1 MTELKCVALG
11 GLSENTVAV
20 SLSTAQQYDWRNGQ
34 PMGIRGGRQTVG
46 ILKIQKDV
54 SDGDIGIGPTLRINA
69 KIREAESVEVVQ
81 LEANSLSKVK
91 MQPVNDDISQEQ
103 INEVVRSI
111 HDIYVSKGDHL
122 VFTIHGEP
130 IEFQIIRCR
139 PGHGW
144 LTGETELGVEKRRT
158 RRPLS
163 NLPTVSFDDIGGL
176 DDTIEAI
183 KEIAIVP
190 IVHPEVYMRTGQEP
204 PKGIVLYG
212 PPGVG
217 KTMLAKA
224 LSREAQTTFHSISG
238 PEIMRGVY
246 GESEKILRE
255 MFEQARKD
263 SPSVIY
269 IDEIDAITG
278 DRDKVSG
285 ELEKRV
291 LTQLLTLMDGFEE
304 RGRVLV
310 IGSTNRLDS
319 IDKALLRAGRFDR
332 RIHVPYPD
340 IEGRAKILEI
350 HTKMM
355 PLADMEIDDWARK
368 TNGYTGADIA
378 NLCRH
383 ASTACLRRQFG
394 LERLITS
401 DDFSDEELE
410 KIEVKGEDFTKAFD
424 LVTPIAVAE
433 HRPAS
438 MGHIDFENII
448 GHEEAKRIL
457 NDHIVLPIQNPD
469 IYEKLALTC
478 AGGVILHGP
487 PGTGKTMLGR
497 AAASV
502 AGVQFMA
509 ISGPEMLSKWV
520 GESERAVRELFQR
533 AQDLAPVVLFFDE
546 FDAIGRQRNGGE
558 SSVHSSS
565 VVAQLLTLMDGLN
578 HRSDIFMMA
587 STNQLELVDSAF
599 LRPGRFDRAISVEKL
614 PASNYSEFFSKVI
627 NNIPNNI
634 SEEDIDEL
642 SGRLSDPLPGAELA
656 GLVTSAKRAAALRT
670 ITEKLDSVQMT
681 INDFETALNSSQYL
695 LRGLGGDGG
704 AGYV

>member
-1 MTELKCVALG
+1 MTELKCIAFG
-11 GLSENTVAV
+11 GLPGNTVAV
-20 SLSTAQQYDWRNGQ
+20 NLKTAVRNNWRNGQ
-34 PMGIRGGRQTVG
+34 PVGVKGERQTVA
-46 ILKIQKDV
+46 ILNINDKV
-54 SDGDIGIGPTLRINA
+54 SDDELGMNSTIRINA
-69 KIREAESVEVVQ
+69 KIQEAESVYVEQ
-81 LEANSLSKVK
+81 LDANSLNKAK
-91 MQPVNDDISQEQ
+91 IQPVNGDVSQEQ
-103 INEVVRSI
+103 LNEVGRSI
-111 HDIYVSKGDHL
+111 HDLYVCKGDHIVL
-122 VFTIHGEP
+122 SIQGDPV
-130 IEFQIIRCR
+130 EFQITRSR

-144 LTGETELGVEKRRT
+144 LTAETKLIVDKHQA
-158 RRPLS
+158 RRPLN

-176 DDTIEAI
+176 DETIEAI
-183 KEIAIVP
+183 KEIAVVP

-204 PKGIVLYG
+204 PKGIILFG

-224 LSREAQTTFHSISG
+224 LAREAQTTFHSISG

-255 MFEQARKD
+255 LFMQARKD

-278 DRDKVSG
+278 DRDKASG

-310 IGSTNRLDS
+310 IGSTNRLNS

-340 IEGRAKILEI
+340 IEGRTHIFEI
-350 HTKMM
+350 HTKNM
-355 PLADMEIDDWARK
+355 PLINMEIADWARK

-383 ASTACLRRQFG
+383 ASTLCLRRHFG
-394 LERLITS
+394 LERLIAPDEFT
-401 DDFSDEELE
+401 DEELE
-410 KIEVKGEDFTKAFD
+410 GIVVMDEDFGKAFE
-424 LVTPIAVAE
+424 LVMPIAIAE

-438 MGHIDFENII
+438 MGHIDFSKII
-448 GHEEAKRIL
+448 GHQEAKKTL
-457 NDHIVLPIQNPD
+457 SEHIVLPIQNPAVYD
-469 IYEKLALTC
+469 GLGLTC

-497 AAASV
+497 AAANV

-509 ISGPEMLSKWV
+509 ISGPELLSKWV
-520 GESERAVRELFQR
+520 GESERAVRELFQK
-533 AQDLAPVVLFFDE
+533 AQDLAPVVIFFDE
-546 FDAIGRQRNGGE
+546 FDAIGRQREGGE

-578 HRSDIFMMA
+578 QRSDIFMMA
-587 STNQLELVDSAF
+587 STNQLDLVDSAF
-599 LRPGRFDRAISVEKL
+599 LRPGRFDRAIIVDKL
-614 PASNYSEFFSKVI
+614 PASDYSEFI
-627 NNIPNNI
+627 NKALEEIPNNI
-634 SEEDIDEL
+634 LNLEIDEL
-642 SGRLSDPLPGAELA
+642 SERLTDPLSGAELA
-656 GLVTSAKRAAALRT
+656 GLVTSAKRAAAHRT
-670 ITEKLDSVQMT
+670 IIEGIEKVQLT
-681 INDFETALNSSQYL
+681 TNDFETALNLNQYL
-695 LRGLGGDGG
+695 LRGLGVKGG
-704 AGYV
+704 VGYV